1 MNTVKRKNLIERMD
15 LLLFQD
21 SKPNFRSMSIIL
33 SILLITYV
41 LCYILNI
48 DDIDGIILL
57 SGIFIGIFLSLPLPL
72 YHITKFMK
80 VFIILFP
87 LVSFTVILS
96 AIDPN
101 IQVLI
106 AIIWI
111 SFFIICNLIGS
122 QLKAISFICV
132 LYYLY
137 LFHIEFGELVLYGFT
152 LENILIALM
161 YMFLTLFIVVI
172 DFLPYMIYCYYRKD
186 PVKKELLSSL
196 FSKNINSNYN
206 QVMKLLY
213 DTGDIFTINMTHIAL
228 SLRSNNLTYDYLKKE
243 VNSNNLIILEDI
255 VDDILSDINVMIK
268 TDNYSK
274 IDTHLLENLSNNIR
288 TNTADNIKICNLYNE
303 YLKSFNRFNKVID
316 GDYLELKLYKKP
328 NKIKKVFRK
337 EFLSLENNKLR
348 YGIQFTITFIIAR
361 FMDILLVD
369 EDSVTISASAL
380 FTSKNELSYTINKV
394 ITRVFGNLMGL
405 LFASIISY
413 ILILNH
419 LTILLNILCVLS
431 ILLLFSFIPNHSDK
445 TGFLVMAL
453 ILFSTVTENYYVGI
467 DRLIYVILG
476 SFVSLTIGFFIFP
489 INRKINLTEA
499 IETKLSHVNNLLI
512 DILRYNSIN
521 NELKEIFILNS
532 KIDTHIERMKNTYN
546 LNNQLEDMETLINT
560 TNHLIELLINLKL
573 SIKTENT
580 NYEKIIKQTNNNFI
594 KAQECIENN
603 QIIKYEDYLDN
614 INDIITNLE
623 KTSNPEKV
631 IILQYSRWII
641 EDMKIILNLINKS
654 IENDTFNMLNKE
666 L

>member
-369 EDSVTISASAL
+369 EDSVTISTSAL

-603 QIIKYEDYLDN
+603 QIIKYENYLDN